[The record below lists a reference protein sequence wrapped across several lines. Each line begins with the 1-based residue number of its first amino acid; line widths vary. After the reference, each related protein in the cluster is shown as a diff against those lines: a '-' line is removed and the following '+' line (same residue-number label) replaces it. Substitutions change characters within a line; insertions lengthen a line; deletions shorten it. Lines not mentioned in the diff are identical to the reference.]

1 VLTSKPLLAA
11 VACLALAA
19 AAGAAEIRLKQQ
31 ARTSASVVTLGD
43 VAEVFAAD
51 AFQAEQ
57 LRGIELGPAPAP
69 GRRRYIRVREVQ
81 DAVWTR
87 GISLAMHQFS
97 GVEQTEVTGPADVA
111 EVEAAPAFQAEPA
124 QRERAEKTVANL
136 ILAHLRKQTNPREPF
151 QVALSLTD
159 AQIETVLT
167 YGTRLVVQGGAAPW
181 VGAQQ
186 FTLGLTDGKR
196 QIGFTVDALST
207 LPPGVVV
214 VIKPLSAGSIIHPAD
229 VELRSPAG
237 VNPNM
242 QPFRRIEEVVGQET
256 TWSIPAGSVLTP
268 QSVRRPIVVRRGR
281 PITVYARSAGLRVRT
296 TARAREDGGLGDL
309 ITVEPLDSRDAFFAK
324 VTGVQEAEV
333 FAAPATAAPL
343 STAAPAAASYPNATY
358 PNAAYATPA
367 YPSSAQQN
375 PAAHAYPSAYQ
386 GGYPSNAA
394 GTTNRVAAAPAYA
407 APTYPNAMPQMPA
420 ALPAAAYQ
428 GGR

>member
-1 VLTSKPLLAA
+1 VPTIPSVAAILAC
-11 VACLALAA
+11 VVVTAA
-19 AAGAAEIRLKQQ
+19 ADAAEIRLKPQ

-43 VAEVFAAD
+43 VADVFAAD
-51 AFQAEQ
+51 AFQGEQ
-57 LRGIELGPAPAP
+57 LRGIELGPAPAA

-87 GISLAMHQFS
+87 GISLALHQFS

-111 EVEAAPAFQAEPA
+111 TVEDAPAFQADPA
-124 QRERAEKTVANL
+124 QRDRAEKTVANL

-151 QVALSLTD
+151 QVGLALDDT
-159 AQIETVLT
+159 QVETVLA

-196 QIGFTVDALST
+196 QVGFAVDAVAT
-207 LPPGVVV
+207 LPPGVVAV
-214 VIKPLSAGSIIHPAD
+214 VKPLSAGSIIHPGD

-242 QPFRRIEEVVGQET
+242 QPFRRIEDVVGQET
-256 TWSIPAGSVLTP
+256 TWSIPTGTVLTP
-268 QSVRRPIVVRRGR
+268 QSVRRPIVVRRGQ

-309 ITVEPLDSRDAFFAK
+309 ITVEPLQSRDAFFAK

-333 FAAPATAAPL
+333 FAAPAATAPL
-343 STAAPAAASYPNATY
+343 APPPAAS
-358 PNAAYATPA
+358 
-367 YPSSAQQN
+367 
-375 PAAHAYPSAYQ
+375 
-386 GGYPSNAA
+386 
-394 GTTNRVAAAPAYA
+394 AYA
-407 APTYPNAMPQMPA
+407 APTNAAPAYSAPAYPPAVPSAAGQPVSSHPA
-420 ALPAAAYQ
+420 AYSPPAAGSSYYAPAPARPIPPALPLSAYQ
-428 GGR
+428 GSR